1 MYSNRFQ
8 EDFFAH
14 CLLTLYSLGSF
25 FFFSLMSSFS
35 NVLQLLMS
43 LYIVEECPQFIYSS
57 CLLFFSPCFCIILRH
72 RCPANSLSRLSI
84 SHCTTKASPLIQNT
98 FFPWQRPPV
107 FTLIKAQ
114 KICKTM
120 KRKEKIKS
128 TWVGRRVAVRVRPL
142 MYVKTDMCAQ
152 ILSVRIVSV
161 RFACACVCTLAK
173 P

>member
-1 MYSNRFQ
+1 
-8 EDFFAH
+8 
-14 CLLTLYSLGSF
+14 
-25 FFFSLMSSFS
+25 MSSLS
-35 NVLQLLMS
+35 NGLQLLMS

-107 FTLIKAQ
+107 FTLIKAE

-120 KRKEKIKS
+120 KRKKENKEYVS
-128 TWVGRRVAVRVRPL
+128 RQASRGMCEAADVCENRHVCANSVCTHCVRAL
-142 MYVKTDMCAQ
+142 
-152 ILSVRIVSV
+152 
-161 RFACACVCTLAK
+161 CVCMCLYPCQTVK
-173 P
+173 QI